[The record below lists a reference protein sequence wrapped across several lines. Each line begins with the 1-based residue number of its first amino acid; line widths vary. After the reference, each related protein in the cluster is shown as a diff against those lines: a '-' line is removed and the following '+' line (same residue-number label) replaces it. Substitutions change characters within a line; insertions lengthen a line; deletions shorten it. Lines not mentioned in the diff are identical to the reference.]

1 MTSNHRDS
9 DSNVTFHIPPN
20 FLMLLEQI
28 GYKVINNTIKLIFW
42 TVTPIWP
49 SYYDVYAQSQKVAGQ
64 NKTMPMSCLYIF
76 SSLYFNKCQCSFR
89 EY

>member
-28 GYKVINNTIKLIFW
+28 GYKVINNTIDSSAKIDADRRAKLPPQKLI
-42 TVTPIWP
+42 
-49 SYYDVYAQSQKVAGQ
+49 S
-64 NKTMPMSCLYIF
+64 N
-76 SSLYFNKCQCSFR
+76 
-89 EY
+89 